1 MLGLGHNHKHTHRS
15 RYRRL
20 LWSCMEGG
28 IYIIHDGR
36 QPIQMT
42 IACFAVV
49 SDRHMVSVMAGRK
62 SLPQTPTNARIYLL
76 VEWTVCVLGACRRRR
91 RDVSSTRRARAH
103 RKPVNCGRRSGAVTI
118 RIALFC
124 CFCCWP
130 RVACFCFVYF
140 VENLS
145 LLFFFIWVVPL
156 PLVCATYA
164 RNKHSPSSLFIG
176 ETRI

>member
-15 RYRRL
+15 TYRRL

-124 CFCCWP
+124 CFCCVHLATRGMFLFCLFCRESLP
-130 RVACFCFVYF
+130 AIFFYLGCSSPAC
-140 VENLS
+140 
-145 LLFFFIWVVPL
+145 
-156 PLVCATYA
+156 VCHICTQ
-164 RNKHSPSSLFIG
+164 
-176 ETRI
+176 